1 MGVQHLTICVA
12 LQVKK
17 TPLHVRSLWRREAAK
32 SSALGHNAVAGHH
45 DGKTVSGH
53 AIPDG
58 ASGAGRTRT
67 SGKLR
72 VCRHGAINDLATPP
86 NHGPLKRREVR
97 HIHLRVTKVDR
108 YATGIVLQVPAQT
121 GVPD

>member
-1 MGVQHLTICVA
+1 MQSAALRAEIEAMPDPGVSA
-12 LQVKK
+12 E
-17 TPLHVRSLWRREAAK
+17 SAK
-32 SSALGHNAVAGHH
+32 DAGPR
-45 DGKTVSGH
+45 
-53 AIPDG
+53 PDG